1 MKSRTTMDT
10 VKLLKANHLQEL
22 RGFVEPYIQGVF
34 DEMLINQEG
43 EEIIKH
49 PTFHSAIWEASTKIL
64 PNLEVQVVVDANF
77 NLHISS
83 GSSGYVDFQINPV
96 GMKLPIKCWIH
107 THPFGSAYFSGVDW
121 RTIRIWGAKMESA
134 YVLGG
139 YSHYGVWSNK
149 LPELLKIITYESI
162 DEFSTRIQHMNKG
175 FIGGEEE

>member
-1 MKSRTTMDT
+1 MSSITTMNA
-10 VKLLKANHLQEL
+10 VKSLKAKHLQEL
-22 RGFVEPYIQGVF
+22 RGFVEPYIQQVF
-34 DEMLINQEG
+34 DEMVLHQYG
-43 EEIIKH
+43 EDIVKN
-49 PTFHSAIWEASTKIL
+49 PRFHSAIWEASTKIL
-64 PNLEVQVVVDANF
+64 PNLEVQVVVDANY

-83 GSSGYVDFQINPV
+83 GSAGYVDFQINPV

-139 YSHYGVWSNK
+139 YDHYGVWSNK
-149 LPELLKIITYESI
+149 LPELLKIITCESV
-162 DEFSTRIQHMNKG
+162 DNFSTKIQHMNKG

>member
-1 MKSRTTMDT
+1 MNSRTTMNA
-10 VKLLKANHLQEL
+10 VELLQIKHLQEL
-22 RGFVEPYIQGVF
+22 RGFVEPYIQQVF
-34 DEMLINQEG
+34 DDMMINHNG
-43 EEIIKH
+43 EDIIKN
-49 PTFHSAIWEASTKIL
+49 PRFHSAIWEASTKIL
-64 PNLEVQVVVDANF
+64 PNLEVQVVVDANW

-139 YSHYGVWSNK
+139 YDHYGVWSNK
-149 LPELLKIITYESI
+149 LPELLKIITHESVDKI
-162 DEFSTRIQHMNKG
+162 STRIQHMNKG